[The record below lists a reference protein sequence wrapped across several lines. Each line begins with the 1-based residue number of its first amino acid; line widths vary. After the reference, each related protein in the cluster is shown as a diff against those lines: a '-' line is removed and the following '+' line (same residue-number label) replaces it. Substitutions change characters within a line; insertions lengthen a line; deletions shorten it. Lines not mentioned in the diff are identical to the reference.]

1 MSTNDL
7 IKFYKDLP
15 KIARIIIQIFL
26 GSFVSGLYRIFRF
39 LESKNTT
46 TLIAGILSFVP
57 PVSLIFIIIDLV
69 AIIKDE
75 EFSFLVD

>member
-7 IKFYKDLP
+7 IKLYKDLP
-15 KIARIIIQIFL
+15 QLVRIIIQIFL
-26 GSFVSGLYRIFRF
+26 GSFVSGLYRIFRY

-57 PVSLIFIIIDLV
+57 PVCLVFIILDLI
-69 AIIKDE
+69 AIIKEE